1 MAKHVH
7 RSLEGSEKE
16 LVELVFGGTCKEEG
30 SVQVEGIHTDNI
42 QGVFNFYI
50 TILHKG
56 FKKIYG
62 DATGRV
68 HLSKLDSSDIAYIQ
82 RRFRALGWNFT
93 LEPWIKDPK
102 STHMHYDANVSECYL
117 VIWDREQA
125 CGYKIRIFR
134 V

>member
-1 MAKHVH
+1 MTEHIYK
-7 RSLEGSEKE
+7 SGSVEE
-16 LVELVFGGTCKEEG
+16 LVELVFGGTCKEES
-30 SVQVEGIHTDNI
+30 SVQVEDTHTESI
-42 QGVFNFYI
+42 QDVFNFYI

-82 RRFRALGWNFT
+82 RRFRALGWRFT
-93 LEPWIKDPK
+93 LEPYLKDPK
-102 STHMHYDANVSECYL
+102 NTHMHYDADVSECYL